1 MSSTPLQ
8 FCAFALALAGMIST
22 LVTISSTRWKTS
34 SSSGS
39 LITSTVLFEGLWM
52 NCVGTSTG
60 SVQCKRFTSVF
71 SLDTY
76 IQVCRALMIFSLVLG
91 FFACILSLLGLKC
104 TKFGSND
111 ENSKAKIALSGGI
124 LFIIAGL
131 CCLIP
136 VSWYAAMIT
145 AQFFDPLYGGTKY
158 ELGPALYIGWAG
170 SLLAVLGGSL
180 LCCSCK
186 KVKKTSIKGAYK
198 YNNSG
203 PESEFTQ
210 FRERKEMPLS
220 AKAYV

>member
-1 MSSTPLQ
+1 MS
-8 FCAFALALAGMIST
+8 AALEITGVLMSLAGSAIT
-22 LVTISSTRWKTS
+22 GVALTHNEWKV
-34 SSSGS
+34 
-39 LITSTVLFEGLWM
+39 STVLGSVITSSNLYENLWKS
-52 NCVGTSTG
+52 CASDSTG
-60 SVQCKRFTSVF
+60 VTNCRDFDSM
-71 SLDTY
+71 LALPAY